1 MCFRYNI
8 NNILKFETASRYKE
22 DIIFIYTYF
31 KASIIIN
38 INNVKPQSINFS
50 SSSLWK
56 SISIKKKKGASKLLI
71 IRMSS

>member
-1 MCFRYNI
+1 MFSLQYKY
-8 NNILKFETASRYKE
+8 ILKFETASKYKE

-56 SISIKKKKGASKLLI
+56 SISIKKKKKEQVNY
-71 IRMSS
+71 